1 MTKCQQIS
9 VPEWATDFLGPG
21 DRNSVTFPRVD
32 STSDSTDSREM
43 VSSWAGP
50 QETASLSR
58 VNPPN
63 LWHGQ
68 FDNCRYT
75 SVPQCDPCET
85 ASTVTSPRRRGV
97 MLKSPGTGSSTGPT
111 LLDSKHS
118 HPGGWRGRVM
128 PNSPG
133 VSDLCSYLSG
143 DIGTWSSFW
152 MSSLPSCSG
161 HLCQDT
167 RFVSTQGT

>member
-1 MTKCQQIS
+1 MKKCQQIS

-50 QETASLSR
+50 QETALLSR

-75 SVPQCDPCET
+75 SVPPSDPPRQQAWAHPRGGEVSCSQVQEQHHHLHSWT
-85 ASTVTSPRRRGV
+85 VSTHIPEEGCHAHKSRRCLV
-97 MLKSPGTGSSTGPT
+97 GSSTAYYP
-111 LLDSKHS
+111 
-118 HPGGWRGRVM
+118 PR
-128 PNSPG
+128 
-133 VSDLCSYLSG
+133 
-143 DIGTWSSFW
+143 
-152 MSSLPSCSG
+152 
-161 HLCQDT
+161 Q
-167 RFVSTQGT
+167 

>member
-1 MTKCQQIS
+1 MTKCHS
-9 VPEWATDFLGPG
+9 EWATNFLCLG
-21 DRNSVTFPRVD
+21 DRNSVTFPRDD
-32 STSDSTDSREM
+32 STNRRIDSSRDGQFLGRTQEM
-43 VSSWAGP
+43 AL
-50 QETASLSR
+50 LSR
-58 VNPPN
+58 GNPPN
-63 LWHGQ
+63 RWHGQ

-75 SVPQCDPCET
+75 SVPQCDPSET